1 MGMNDV
7 LLKIKN
13 LRVTF
18 RSRFGEVKAL
28 NGIDLMIRRGESVGI
43 VGESGSGKSVTAL
56 SILKI
61 LDENA
66 ELSAE
71 EILFDGENVLNKN
84 EAEMRKIRGRKISMI
99 FQDPMSSLNPILTV
113 GSQIEET
120 IHLHSDL
127 ARPQRKNKIFDMF
140 HVVNIPDPELN
151 ARLYPHQFSGG
162 MNQRMMI
169 AMALSCHPL
178 LMIADEPTTA
188 LDVTTQAQIL
198 DLLKTLIR
206 EEGTSLLMI
215 THDLGVVREI
225 CERVLV
231 MYCGEILEEA
241 SVADILYKPLH
252 PYTQGLIRCIPKV
265 KGGSQKLPTIPGD
278 VPKGTH
284 LPSGC
289 VFHPRCEKSKEVCV
303 REKPGEVALDRHRV
317 RCFCFDPAKKD
328 LWRE

>member
-1 MGMNDV
+1 MNDV
-7 LLKIKN
+7 LLKIKT

-18 RSRFGEVKAL
+18 QSRLGVVKAL

-56 SILKI
+56 SILRI

-66 ELSAE
+66 ALSAE
-71 EILFDGENVLNKN
+71 EMVFDGEDVLSKS
-84 EAEMRKIRGRKISMI
+84 ETEMRKIRGRKISMI

-113 GSQIEET
+113 GSQIEEA

-127 ARPQRKNKIFDMF
+127 ARSRRRDKVFDMF

-188 LDVTTQAQIL
+188 LDVTTQAQII

-206 EEGTSLLMI
+206 DERTSLLMI

-231 MYCGEILEEA
+231 MYCGELLEEA
-241 SVADILYKPLH
+241 SVADILYDPLH
-252 PYTQGLIRCIPKV
+252 PYTRGLIRCIPRV
-265 KGGSQKLPTIPGD
+265 RGGSEKLPSIPGD
-278 VPKGTH
+278 VPKGAH

-289 VFHPRCEKSKEVCV
+289 VFHPRCEKAKDVCLT
-303 REKPGEVALDRHRV
+303 EKPGWVVLDRHRV

>member
-1 MGMNDV
+1 MDMNDV
-7 LLKIKN
+7 LLRVKN

-18 RSRFGEVKAL
+18 HSRFGEVRAL
-28 NGIDLMIRRGESVGI
+28 NGIDLAIRRGESVGI

-71 EILFDGENVLNKN
+71 EMVFDGEDLLSKN
-84 EAEMRKIRGRKISMI
+84 DAEMRKIRGGKISMI

-113 GSQIEET
+113 GSQVEEA
-120 IHLHSDL
+120 IQLHSDL
-127 ARPQRKNKIFDMF
+127 AGPHRRNKVVDMF

-151 ARLYPHQFSGG
+151 AQLYPHQFSGG
-162 MNQRMMI
+162 MNQRIMI
-169 AMALSCHPL
+169 AMALSSHP
-178 LMIADEPTTA
+178 
-188 LDVTTQAQIL
+188 
-198 DLLKTLIR
+198 
-206 EEGTSLLMI
+206 LLMI
-215 THDLGVVREI
+215 THDLGVVREV

-241 SVADILYKPLH
+241 SMTEILYTPLH
-252 PYTQGLIRCIPKV
+252 PYTQGLIKCIPRV
-265 KGGSQKLPTIPGD
+265 KGGSEKLPTIPGD

-289 VFHPRCEKSKEVCV
+289 VFHPRCEKARDLCV
-303 REKPGEVALDRHRV
+303 REKPGMIALDHHQV
-317 RCFCFDPAKKD
+317 RCFCFDPEK
-328 LWRE
+328 